1 MPLNKEALKKGIV
14 KLQQDMKAKTEPD
27 EDYYAERL
35 ATLIESYVKS
45 GDVIVSKGIAVQ
57 AGTYAGTT
65 TAEGKGKIT

>member
-1 MPLNKEALKKGIV
+1 MALNKEKLIADIIKIQQEMLKKE
-14 KLQQDMKAKTEPD
+14 APD
-27 EDYYAERL
+27 FEFYAQKL
-35 ATLIESYVKS
+35 ATAIDEFVKS